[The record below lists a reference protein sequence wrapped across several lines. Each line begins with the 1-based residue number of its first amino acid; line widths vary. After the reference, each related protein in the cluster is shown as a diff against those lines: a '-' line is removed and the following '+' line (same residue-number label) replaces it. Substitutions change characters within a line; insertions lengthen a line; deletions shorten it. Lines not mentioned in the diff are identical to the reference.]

1 MSAERRAWSASFSMP
16 FGLSMASLAK
26 STSLGT
32 PRRVPVVLKTFRRSE
47 SGPRRKDWTKKKTI
61 EQNKILRLLST
72 LGGNGFGG
80 GRVRYA
86 VFKALRWPY
95 ARGSTNVNS
104 NGQNGLILLRSDI
117 ACVAHYRDLISLVS
131 HAPR

>member
-1 MSAERRAWSASFSMP
+1 MIYKGQNGVQKLLASAKTTYSLVISAERRAWSTSFRMP

-86 VFKALRWPY
+86 VFKALR
-95 ARGSTNVNS
+95 
-104 NGQNGLILLRSDI
+104 
-117 ACVAHYRDLISLVS
+117 
-131 HAPR
+131 